1 VFGIRNLQHSTVITR
16 PCSLWILRMSST
28 STHTHWIPGL
38 PGCCNSYLPRRMSSY
53 CIKDSKTPFQF
64 LSVRRLRCLQLPVCR
79 ESLRRSLDALGCGL
93 PAVFQETSSK
103 TSSKFSRCFYMR
115 PPRGLSRNLVSD
127 FPRLPLEG
135 PRCIEPAETGHQ
147 RCTMK
152 PAPISFSGRR
162 CMGLRCMYV
171 ASPDSLLGGALE
183 RP

>member
-1 VFGIRNLQHSTVITR
+1 VDPGYAQVHLVFGIRNLQHSTVITR

-93 PAVFQETSSK
+93 RAVFLKKPRLRLPLSSLDAFTCGLPAVFQETSSK
-103 TSSKFSRCFYMR
+103 TSPDF
-115 PPRGLSRNLVSD
+115 LSMVLGASSQQKRDISD
-127 FPRLPLEG
+127 
-135 PRCIEPAETGHQ
+135 AQ
-147 RCTMK
+147 
-152 PAPISFSGRR
+152 
-162 CMGLRCMYV
+162 
-171 ASPDSLLGGALE
+171 
-183 RP
+183 